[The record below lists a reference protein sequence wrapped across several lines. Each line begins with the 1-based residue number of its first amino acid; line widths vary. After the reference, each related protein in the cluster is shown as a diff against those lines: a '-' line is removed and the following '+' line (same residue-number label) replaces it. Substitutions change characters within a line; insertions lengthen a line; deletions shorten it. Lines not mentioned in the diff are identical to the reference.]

1 MFNLQYIKI
10 NEHGIDLLKNNQ
22 FYKHIDFISVE
33 KIYIEK
39 GHYVNNWVL
48 SLILGILV
56 SITAFI
62 WGYNSMISNDFF
74 YSYHRSYIL
83 KNFVAPWILFVF
95 GIILIY
101 QSSRKCIMI
110 SIFTEGRYYKIPLKG
125 IKKTDMLSNLS
136 DFLKERVKVY
146 KYNESIHE
154 KTVD

>member
-10 NEHGIDLLKNNQ
+10 NEHGIDLLKNYQ
-22 FYKHIDFISVE
+22 IYKHIDFVSVE

-39 GHYVNNWVL
+39 GHYVNNWAL

-56 SITAFI
+56 SIAAFI

-74 YSYHRSYIL
+74 YSHHRSYIL

-110 SIFTEGRYYKIPLKG
+110 SIFTKGKYYKIPLKG
-125 IKKTDMLSNLS
+125 IEKTDMLSNLS
-136 DFLKERVKVY
+136 DFLKERVNKVII
-146 KYNESIHE
+146 KMI
-154 KTVD
+154 